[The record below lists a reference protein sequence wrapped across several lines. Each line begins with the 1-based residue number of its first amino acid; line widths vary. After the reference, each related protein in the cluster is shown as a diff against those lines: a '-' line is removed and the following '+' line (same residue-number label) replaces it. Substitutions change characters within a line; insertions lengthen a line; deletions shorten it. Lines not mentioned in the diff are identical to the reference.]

1 MNKLMIAA
9 VLIAVSTPAF
19 ADPRQDAMEQQLKI
33 EDLHREQERQR
44 DEQQWDRRQLQEQQ
58 AKMRQ
63 DMQNMRD
70 CKPQSR
76 YDITCQ

>member
-9 VLIAVSTPAF
+9 VLMAVSTPAF
-19 ADPRQDAMEQQLKI
+19 ADPRQDAAERQLQI
-33 EDLHREQERQR
+33 EDLHREQQRQR

-58 AKMRQ
+58 DKSRQ
-63 DMQNMRD
+63 EKQHKRD

>member
-9 VLIAVSTPAF
+9 VLMAMCTPAF
-19 ADPRQDAMEQQLKI
+19 ADPRQDATERQFQI
-33 EDLHREQERQR
+33 EDQHREQQRQR

-58 AKMRQ
+58 DKSRQ
-63 DMQNMRD
+63 EKQHKRD